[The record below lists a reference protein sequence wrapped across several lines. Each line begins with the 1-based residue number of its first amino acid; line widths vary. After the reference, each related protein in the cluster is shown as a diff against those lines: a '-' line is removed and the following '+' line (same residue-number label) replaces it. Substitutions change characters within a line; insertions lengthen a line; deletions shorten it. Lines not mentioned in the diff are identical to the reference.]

1 MKRFLSFFVILALL
15 AGLFSFAQA
24 EDITFTGTITGGSLH
39 LRQEADSSSKSLGTY
54 KSGTKVTVLENL
66 GTWCQVQVG
75 SKTGYMMTQYLEIK
89 ANYPHLG
96 WGRTADDGTV
106 VNLRAGAGVTFPV
119 IAKVMSGAAFELIE
133 DAGAW
138 YRVRLGT
145 QFGYVEKEKISP
157 LEGEFELGFSL
168 TDNRE
173 AYTAAMMYSA
183 LREFGSPKTLT
194 RGEGEFTYSFTYP
207 DTGLSEADSKMSAW
221 VQSTLRAF
229 EADHEQYH
237 AGVPASYTVEYQSLS
252 IDERYKSILLFGEY
266 KVNNLKADTMLALN
280 LDMETGALLDNE
292 ALFPQNEARVILCL
306 EGAASALM
314 PKATDGYTGKAD
326 TSWLRYAVLGR
337 EGVQVWFPAGRFVPA
352 ALGSRK
358 IELRYSQVAECMT
371 LDSDAIRSRMRTID
385 PSKPMV
391 ALTFD
396 DGPSEETDRIL
407 KVLLEYD
414 ARATFCVIGN
424 KLEEYPDV
432 LKRTVAGGNEIACH
446 TWSHPYLNKISA
458 SNARSQLEKTNNLVK
473 EITGYEVKVLRPPYG
488 KHNLAVRN
496 ICKEMGL
503 VIVRWEVD
511 TMDWNHRSANKTYNA
526 IMKGAKTGMIILC
539 HDLYA
544 TTAAAAERAIPDLVA
559 KGIQLVTVSE
569 LLSFHK
575 NGAQP
580 GKVYNRV
587 DPENIMT
594 GK

>member
-1 MKRFLSFFVILALL
+1 MKRFLSLFVILALL

-66 GTWCQVQVG
+66 GAWCRVQAG

-96 WGRTADDGTV
+96 WGRTQDDGTV
-106 VNLRAGAGVTFPV
+106 VNVRAGAGVTFPV

-133 DAGAW
+133 DQGTW

-145 QFGYVEKEKISP
+145 QFGYVEKEKITP
-157 LEGEFELGFSL
+157 VEGEFELGFSL
-168 TDNRE
+168 TDNKE
-173 AYTAAMMYSA
+173 AYTAAILYSA
-183 LREFGSPKTLT
+183 LREFGSPKTLA
-194 RGEGEFTYSFTYP
+194 RGEGEFTYSLTYP
-207 DTGLSEADSKMSAW
+207 DTGLPAADNKMSAW

-237 AGVPASYTVEYQSLS
+237 AGTPASYTVEYQSLS
-252 IDERYKSILLFGEY
+252 IDDRYKSILLFGEY
-266 KVNNLKADTMLALN
+266 KVNNLTADTLLALN
-280 LDMETGALLDNE
+280 LDMETGTLLENE
-292 ALFPQNEARVILCL
+292 ALLPQNEARVMLCL

-326 TSWLRYAVLGR
+326 LSWLQYAVLGQD
-337 EGVQVWFPAGRFVPA
+337 GVQVWLPAGRFVPA

-358 IELRYSQVAECMT
+358 LNLRYSQVAECME
-371 LDSDAIRSRMRTID
+371 LDSETIRSHMRTID

-424 KLEEYPDV
+424 KVESFAAV
-432 LKRTVAGGNEIACH
+432 LKRTLAGGNEIACH
-446 TWSHPYLNKISA
+446 TWSHPKLTTKSLGVIK
-458 SNARSQLEKTNNLVK
+458 SQIVKTNEAVK
-473 EITGYEVKVLRPPYG
+473 EVAGYTIKVLRPPYG
-488 KHNLAVRN
+488 AINKNVRSA
-496 ICKEMGL
+496 CKENDM
-503 VIVRWEVD
+503 IIATWNID
-511 TMDWNHRSANKTYNA
+511 TLDWKNRNTNKTYRA
-526 IMKGAKTGMIILC
+526 VIKGAKNGNIILM
-539 HDLYA
+539 HDLYS
-544 TTAAAAERAIPDLVA
+544 TTAAAAEKAIPELIE
-559 KGIQLVTVSE
+559 KGFQLVTVSE
-569 LLSFHK
+569 LMSFHK
-575 NGAQP
+575 DGVKP
-580 GKVYNRV
+580 GNVYTSL
-587 DPENIMT
+587 DPKNM
-594 GK
+594 K